1 MEFIGPRKYREL
13 QRYSDLVLLLTKKE
27 VTLKYKRTYLG
38 VLWSLFN
45 PLLTGIVYYIAFK
58 IFMRIPVE
66 NYTLFL
72 LSVIFPWT
80 WFSATITMSAGT
92 LIANVQLIKKVR
104 FPRHFL
110 LGSLTVAQLVNFLF
124 SIPVILA
131 FVYVHGNYPSVIWII
146 GIPLLI
152 AIQFLLTLGV
162 SLVVSAINAYFR
174 DMEYLVTVLIN
185 VLFWL
190 TPIVYPISTI
200 PYKYRIYFNFNPLS
214 SLMLSWRELFM
225 NNTLDWP
232 DIGLSTLIAI
242 VVLFCGIV
250 VFHALGRRLD
260 DVL

>member
-1 MEFIGPRKYREL
+1 MEFIGPIKYREL
-13 QRYSDLVLLLTKKE
+13 RRYTDLVLLLTKKE

-72 LSVIFPWT
+72 LSAIFPWT

-92 LIANVQLIKKVR
+92 LIANKQLIKKIR
-104 FPRHFL
+104 FPRHLL
-110 LGSLTVAQLVNFLF
+110 LGSLTIAQLVNFLF
-124 SIPVILA
+124 SIPVILV
-131 FVYVHGNYPSVIWII
+131 FVYIQGNYPSAIWIT

-152 AIQFLLTLGV
+152 AIQFLLTIGASLIV
-162 SLVVSAINAYFR
+162 SVINAYFR

-200 PYKYRIYFNFNPLS
+200 PEKYRMYFNFNPLS
-214 SLMLSWRELFM
+214 CLMLSWRELFM
-225 NNTLDWP
+225 NNSLDWP
-232 DIGLSTLIAI
+232 NIGLSMLVSI

-250 VFHALGRRLD
+250 VFHILGHRLD